1 MRVLTV
7 SEPGL
12 DGVFRH
18 VEALVHYL
26 VARGV
31 EVDLAWS
38 SVRPSGELHDLVAFV
53 ERNGGRTVDL
63 KVGPRPG
70 PGDAL
75 ALARL
80 WLLANRRQ
88 PDVVHGHSSKAGA
101 LVRLLAPLLAGPRFF
116 YTPHAY
122 FGLDGGARDLK
133 MRVFH
138 AIESWLGSTCPTIHV
153 SVDERDFGIER
164 FGLDPAEC
172 HVIEHGVDPD
182 RFRPADP
189 ERRAGL
195 RERFG
200 LDPAAIVIGV
210 IGRIGPQKD
219 YPTLYRALAPVLAQ
233 RPDLQLLQVG
243 RGPDEVAV
251 ASLASAL
258 GIDARVRRVEFLEDT
273 SEFYHAVDLV
283 VMASTYEA
291 GIPYV
296 ALEAAACGLPMALTE
311 APGLR
316 TIAGHPFDAIAMA
329 APGDPASIREA
340 VLSALDR
347 VGQPNN
353 QRQVVLERFTQDR
366 ARQRVLETYSSTL
379 GRHGKG
385 TVTLLS

>member
-26 VARGV
+26 VERGV

-53 ERNGGRTVDL
+53 ERHGGCTVDL
-63 KVGPRPG
+63 RVGPRPG
-70 PGDAL
+70 PGDLAAL
-75 ALARL
+75 AKL
-80 WLLANRRQ
+80 WLLANRRE

-101 LVRLLAPLLAGPRFF
+101 LVRLLAPLVAGPRFL

-122 FGLDGGARDLK
+122 FGLDGERGPR
-133 MRVFH
+133 MRLFH
-138 AIESWLGSTCPTIHV
+138 AVESWLGSTCPTIHV
-153 SVDERDFGIER
+153 STDERDFGVEH

-172 HVIEHGVDPD
+172 HVLEHGVDED
-182 RFRPADP
+182 RFRPPDAA
-189 ERRAGL
+189 RRAAL
-195 RERFG
+195 RQRFG
-200 LDPAAIVIGV
+200 LEEDATVIGV

-219 YPTLYRALAPVLAQ
+219 YPSLYRALAPVLGE
-233 RPDLQLLQVG
+233 RPGLRILQVG
-243 RGPDEVAV
+243 RGPDEVPV
-251 ASLASAL
+251 ASLARGL
-258 GIDARVRRVEFLEDT
+258 GIEARIARVEFLEDT

-283 VMASTYEA
+283 VMTSVYEA

-296 ALEAAACGLPMALTE
+296 ALEAAACGLPMALTR

-316 TIAGHPFDAIAMA
+316 TIVEHPFDAIAMA
-329 APGDPASIREA
+329 GPADPASIGEA
-340 VLSALDR
+340 VIATLAR
-347 VGQPNN
+347 VGRPNN
-353 QRQVVLERFTQDR
+353 HRDVVLERFTQDL